1 MSEQT
6 HSDEKPRD
14 RASAID
20 GTMRAAMVGITC
32 GFMKNALGELVLRFE
47 GPAGQ
52 VAEVPAHP
60 SLEAQALA
68 MQQRIESDFES

>member
-1 MSEQT
+1 
-6 HSDEKPRD
+6 
-14 RASAID
+14 
-20 GTMRAAMVGITC
+20 MVGITC